1 MGNKMTTIN
10 ELQGIVEYTRSL
22 NSKNDKLSYLYCQS
36 KEILNFLSKNIKK
49 DGIAKTIASEIP
61 INNESISDIESITK
75 IFSVASTLSSRTS
88 KIRMMKS
95 IWLSSEDREFV
106 LTTLYGSLKLGV
118 TIPTPEPEF
127 GDIIKP
133 ALCNTKFKFN
143 LNDYIEEKFNGHR
156 CITMNIDN
164 KIYTYTRN
172 GKILDINDSIKEY
185 FKMAI
190 PIGSIV
196 DGEIID
202 SSGDFYNLK
211 RKGNDIIYMIFDII
225 FKDKNAIIDLPLKD
239 RLVILKD
246 SIIENA
252 HVKVSQPLD
261 LKSIEEIDL
270 WIITNNAE
278 GIISKD
284 LNSSYIYNS
293 RKTWAKYKHFQD
305 ITCKVIGFTQG
316 EGKYDRDDM
325 IGALKVIPE
334 GYNKITFV
342 GSGLDILIKKG
353 FKCDN

>member
-1 MGNKMTTIN
+1 MQRDVNKMTTIN
-10 ELQGIVEYTRSL
+10 ELRGIVEYTRSL
-22 NSKNDKLSYLYCQS
+22 NSKDEKLSYLYCQS

-106 LTTLYGSLKLGV
+106 LTTLYGSLKLG
-118 TIPTPEPEF
+118 
-127 GDIIKP
+127 
-133 ALCNTKFKFN
+133 

-270 WIITNNAE
+270 WIITN
-278 GIISKD
+278 
-284 LNSSYIYNS
+284 YT
-293 RKTWAKYKHFQD
+293 R
-305 ITCKVIGFTQG
+305 
-316 EGKYDRDDM
+316 RR
-325 IGALKVIPE
+325 
-334 GYNKITFV
+334 
-342 GSGLDILIKKG
+342 
-353 FKCDN
+353 